1 MDISVLDYNSIKI
14 HSKHATFVVDPS
26 ERGSKIS
33 CDAVIYLNNTSEN
46 LTKAVEY
53 RTIIKGPGEYEI
65 NGVKFLGVKGNKGFV
80 YSMTADGLSVVF
92 GKTSD
97 ISKLK
102 DDTYLSQIVILNV
115 DEEINSSVLT
125 KLEPKIV
132 ALYGENK
139 EGAAKILG
147 KDNLP
152 LIKKYTVL
160 KDKMPEEMEVVV
172 LG

>member
-1 MDISVLDYNSIKI
+1 MDISILDKTSIRI
-14 HSKHATFVVDPS
+14 HSKLSTFVVDPA
-26 ERGSKIS
+26 ERGSKVS
-33 CDAVIYLNNTSEN
+33 CDAIIFLNNSSGD

-53 RTIIKGPGEYEI
+53 RTIINGPGEYEI
-65 NGVKFLGVKGNKGFV
+65 NGVKFLGVKGDKGFV

-92 GKTSD
+92 GKSSD
-97 ISKLK
+97 ISKIK

-132 ALYGENK
+132 VLYGEDK
-139 EGAAKILG
+139 ESAAKILG
-147 KDNLP
+147 KENLLP
-152 LIKKYTVL
+152 IKKFSIL
-160 KDKMPEEMEVVV
+160 KDKLPEEMEVVV